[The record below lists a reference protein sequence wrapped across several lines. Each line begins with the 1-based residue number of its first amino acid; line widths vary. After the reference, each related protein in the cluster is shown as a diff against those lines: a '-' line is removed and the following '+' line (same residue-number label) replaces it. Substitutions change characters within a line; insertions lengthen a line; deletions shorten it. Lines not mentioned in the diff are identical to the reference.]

1 MATPSELRERDELRI
16 RLYELEDNIKVKEEM
31 NKLIQ
36 KPDYVQC
43 IHDIN
48 STMYALTSVYVNHYH
63 RNSRNHVLLRFT
75 KYEENGV
82 VKNIM
87 NGRYKL
93 TGLIPYTYYGRDFEE
108 GPDEAK
114 NYEIKIPFSF
124 ASTHHEDK
132 YNEP

>member
-1 MATPSELRERDELRI
+1 MATQSEIRERDELRI
-16 RLYELEDNIKVKEEM
+16 RLRELEDDIKVKEDM

-36 KPDYVQC
+36 NQDYIQC

-63 RNSRNHVLLRFT
+63 RNSRNHVLLRFN

-87 NGRYKL
+87 NGRL

-108 GPDEAK
+108 GLEDGK

-124 ASTHHEDK
+124 ASTRHIAH
-132 YNEP
+132 

>member
-1 MATPSELRERDELRI
+1 MATQAELKERDELRR
-16 RLYELEDNIKVKEEM
+16 RLYELEDDIKVKQEM

-36 KPDYVQC
+36 NPDYIQC

-63 RNSRNHVLLRFT
+63 RNLRKHVVLRFT

-87 NGRYKL
+87 NGGYKL
-93 TGLIPYTYYGRDFEE
+93 TGLIPYIYYGKDFEE
-108 GPDEAK
+108 GNEDAK
-114 NYEIKIPFSF
+114 HYEIKIPFSF
-124 ASTHHEDK
+124 ASTRHEHK
-132 YNEP
+132 YIAS

>member
-1 MATPSELRERDELRI
+1 METQSELRERDELHR
-16 RLYELEDNIKVKEEM
+16 RLHKLEDDIKVKEDM

-36 KPDYVQC
+36 NPDYIQC

-87 NGRYKL
+87 NG
-93 TGLIPYTYYGRDFEE
+93 
-108 GPDEAK
+108 
-114 NYEIKIPFSF
+114 
-124 ASTHHEDK
+124 
-132 YNEP
+132 

>member
-1 MATPSELRERDELRI
+1 MATQSEFRERDELRR
-16 RLYELEDNIKVKEEM
+16 RLHELEYDINVKEDM

-36 KPDYVQC
+36 NPDYIQC

-108 GPDEAK
+108 GPEDAK

-124 ASTHHEDK
+124 ASTRLEHK
-132 YNEP
+132 YITP